1 MSEPVRPPGVEDD
14 PEAPRSAAEETA
26 GGAGRED
33 RLRQLLRAVEQSPA
47 SIIITDA
54 AGTIEHVNPHF
65 EKVTGYS
72 STEAVGRNP
81 RILKSGEMPAEVY
94 RDLWTAISAG
104 REWRG
109 EILNRAKDG
118 RLFWEMASISAV
130 RDAGGRITNF
140 VAVKEDVTERKK
152 AEAALKLAEH
162 QLAQV
167 QKMEAIGRLA
177 GGVAHDF
184 NNLLSVIIG
193 HAERLAKDLA
203 PGDPRRGRLDE
214 VLFAAGKGAELTRQ
228 LLAFSRLQVLEP
240 RIVRLDGVAAE
251 AQKMLE
257 RVIGEDVDL
266 HVARPRALGHVKAD
280 PGQIVQV
287 LLNLAVNARDAMPHG
302 GRLTIEFADADL
314 DERYAA
320 AHPPCH
326 PGRFVVM
333 AVSDTGHGMTGE
345 TLKRV
350 FEPFFT
356 TKPEGQGTGLGLST
370 VYGIVKQSGGFIW
383 AYSEVGI
390 GSTFK
395 IYLPRVEEAVAEA
408 PPGATALPNPGA
420 GARILLVEDDESV
433 RSLMTDILGEAGYSV
448 VSAGHPAN
456 AVALAASGRAL
467 DLLVTD
473 VIMPGMSGSDLA
485 QRLAAER
492 PGLRVLYVSGYAGEA
507 LARHGSIEIGEHFLT
522 KPFSERGLLD
532 AVAGALAGSAPL
544 PPSGR

>member
-1 MSEPVRPPGVEDD
+1 
-14 PEAPRSAAEETA
+14 
-26 GGAGRED
+26 
-33 RLRQLLRAVEQSPA
+33 VEQSPA

-54 AGTIEHVNPHF
+54 AGTIEYVNPHF
-65 EKVTGYS
+65 ENVSGYS
-72 STEAVGRNP
+72 SAEAVGRNP
-81 RILKSGEMPAEVY
+81 RFLKSGEMPAEVY
-94 RDLWTAISAG
+94 RELWATITAG

-118 RLFWEMASISAV
+118 RLFWEMASVSAV
-130 RDAGGRITNF
+130 RDADGRVAHF

-152 AEAALKLAEH
+152 AEAALKLAEQ

-184 NNLLSVIIG
+184 NNLLSVILG
-193 HAERLAKDLA
+193 HAERLAKDLE
-203 PGDPRRGRLDE
+203 PHDPRRGRLDE
-214 VLFAAGKGAELTRQ
+214 VLFAANKAGELTRQ
-228 LLAFSRLQVLEP
+228 LLAFSRRQVLEP
-240 RIVRLDGVAAE
+240 RIVRLDAVAAE

-266 HVARPRALGHVKAD
+266 HVARPAALGHVKAD
-280 PGQIVQV
+280 PAQIVQV
-287 LLNLAVNARDAMPHG
+287 LLNLAVNARDAMAHG

-326 PGRFVVM
+326 PGRFVM
-333 AVSDTGHGMTGE
+333 LAVSDTGHGMTAD
-345 TLKRV
+345 TMKHA

-383 AYSEVGI
+383 AYSEIGI

-395 IYLPRVEEAVAEA
+395 IYLPRVEEAVATA
-408 PPGATALPNPGA
+408 PPGPTAPPPLGA
-420 GARILLVEDDESV
+420 GTRILLVEDDESV
-433 RSLMTDILGEAGYSV
+433 RTLMADILGDAGYSV

-456 AVALAASGRAL
+456 ALALAASGHAP
-467 DLLVTD
+467 DILVTD
-473 VIMPGMSGSDLA
+473 VIMPGMSGRDLA
-485 QRLAAER
+485 QRLLAER
-492 PGLRVLYVSGYAGEA
+492 PGLCVLYVSGYAGEA
-507 LARHGSIEIGEHFLT
+507 LTRHGGIEVGEHFLT

-532 AVAGALAGSAPL
+532 AVAAALAGSAPPL
-544 PPSGR
+544 PSGR